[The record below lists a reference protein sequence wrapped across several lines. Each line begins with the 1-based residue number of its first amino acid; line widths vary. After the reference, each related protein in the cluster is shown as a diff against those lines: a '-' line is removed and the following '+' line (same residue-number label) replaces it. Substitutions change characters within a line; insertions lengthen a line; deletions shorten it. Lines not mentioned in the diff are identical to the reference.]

1 VVARGSLVIVH
12 RLIAEPVMKLVR
24 LLAIAALG
32 AASLPALAQIKIGVT
47 LSTTGP
53 AGSLGIPEKNTIAL
67 LPKTISGKSV
77 EYIVLDDASD
87 SSAAVVNTRRLTL
100 EDKVDAII
108 GSTTTPNSLAM
119 TDIVAESGTPTISLG
134 SSARIIEPMSAKKAW
149 VFKTP
154 QTDTMMVLAILEHAA
169 AHGVKSMGYIGFN
182 DALGE
187 AFYAEFE
194 KFAAVRG
201 IKIVASE
208 RFAPRDTSVTAQ
220 VLKVVAVQPDMVV
233 IGASGTPA
241 VLPARALVERGYK
254 GKVYFNH
261 GVANNDFLRVGGK
274 DIEGM
279 YVPTSPVIVA
289 ASLPAGNP
297 AKAQALDY
305 VKRYEAAY
313 GAGSVSAFGA
323 YTWDAWL
330 LLAQAI
336 PQALKTAQPGTR
348 EFRSALRDALEG
360 LHDLH
365 VSNGVTNMS
374 KNDHLGLDQRARVVV
389 RVVNGGWKLD

>member
-1 VVARGSLVIVH
+1 MNRVLQAAFSTFCALV
-12 RLIAEPVMKLVR
+12 
-24 LLAIAALG
+24 AALPC
-32 AASLPALAQIKIGVT
+32 AALAQIKIGVT

-67 LPKTISGKSV
+67 LPKSAGGKSI

-87 SSAAVVNTRRLTL
+87 SSAAVVNTRKLISENR
-100 EDKVDAII
+100 VDAII
-108 GSTTTPNSLAM
+108 GSTTTPNTLAMIDVVADGETPVISLA
-119 TDIVAESGTPTISLG
+119 

-169 AHGVKSMGYIGFN
+169 RRGMKTMAYIGFN

-194 KFAAVRG
+194 KFAETRK

-220 VLKVVAVQPDMVV
+220 VLKLVAANPEMVV
-233 IGASGTPA
+233 VGASGTPA
-241 VLPARALVERGYK
+241 VLPARNLVERGYK
-254 GKVYFNH
+254 GSVYFNH

-279 YVPTSPVIVA
+279 YVPTSPVVVA
-289 ASLPAGNP
+289 AALPGDHP
-297 AKAQALDY
+297 AKAVALDY
-305 VKRYEAAY
+305 VRRYEAAN
-313 GAGSVSAFGA
+313 GAGTVSAFGS

-330 LLAQAI
+330 ELNQAI
-336 PQALKTAQPGTR
+336 PVALKKGEPGTR
-348 EFRSALRDALEG
+348 EFRVALRDALEG
-360 LHDLH
+360 IRDLR
-365 VSNGVTNMS
+365 VSNGVVTMS

-389 RVVNGGWKLD
+389 KVEGGKWKLD

>member
-1 VVARGSLVIVH
+1 
-12 RLIAEPVMKLVR
+12 MKLAR
-24 LLAIAALG
+24 SAAALFACALLLPF
-32 AASLPALAQIKIGVT
+32 AATAQVKIGVT

-53 AGSLGIPEKNTIAL
+53 ASSLGIPEKNTIAL
-67 LPKTISGKSV
+67 LPKTAGGQSI

-87 SSAAVVNTRRLTL
+87 SSSAVVNTRKLIS
-100 EDKVDAII
+100 ENKVDAII
-108 GSTTTPNSLAM
+108 GSTTTPNTLAMIDVVAEGETPVISLA
-119 TDIVAESGTPTISLG
+119 

-169 AHGVKSMGYIGFN
+169 RRGMKTMGYVGFN

-194 KFAAVRG
+194 KFAEARK
-201 IKIVASE
+201 IRIVASE
-208 RFAPRDTSVTAQ
+208 RYAPRDTSVTAQ
-220 VLKVVAVQPDMVV
+220 VLKLVAANPDMVV

-241 VLPARALVERGYK
+241 VLPARGLVERGYK
-254 GKVYFNH
+254 GSVYFNH

-279 YVPTSPVIVA
+279 FVPTSPVVVA
-289 ASLPAGNP
+289 EALPADHP
-297 AKAQALDY
+297 AKAAALDY
-305 VKRYEAAY
+305 KKRYEAAY
-313 GAGSVSAFGA
+313 GAGSVSAFGS

-330 LLAQAI
+330 ELNQAI
-336 PQALKTAQPGTR
+336 PLALKKGAAGSR
-348 EFRSALRDALEG
+348 EFRVALREALEG
-360 LHDLH
+360 LRDLK
-365 VSNGVTNMS
+365 VSNGVVSMS

-389 RVVNGGWKLD
+389 KVENNKWKLD

>member
-1 VVARGSLVIVH
+1 
-12 RLIAEPVMKLVR
+12 MKK
-24 LLAIAALG
+24 LLALSLLAVMS
-32 AASLPALAQIKIGVT
+32 ASAFAQIKIGVT

-53 AGSLGIPEKNTIAL
+53 AVSLGIPEKNTIAL
-67 LPKTISGKSV
+67 LPKTIAGKTV

-119 TDIVAESGTPTISLG
+119 TDVVAESATPTISLA
-134 SSARIIEPMSAKKAW
+134 SSARIIEPMTPKKAW
-149 VFKTP
+149 IFKTP

-169 AHGVKSMGYIGFN
+169 KRGMKTMGYIGFN

-194 KFAAVRG
+194 KFAEVRK
-201 IKIVASE
+201 IKIVANE
-208 RFAPRDTSVTAQ
+208 RFAPRDTSVTSQ
-220 VLKVVAVQPDMVV
+220 VLKLSAANPDMIV

-254 GKVYFNH
+254 GSVYFNH
-261 GVANNDFLRVGGK
+261 GVANPDFLRVGGK

-279 YVPTSPVIVA
+279 FVPTSPVVVA
-289 ASLPAGNP
+289 AALPADHP
-297 AKAQALDY
+297 AKAQAMDY
-305 VKRYEAAY
+305 VKRYEALN

-323 YTWDAWL
+323 YTWDAGL
-330 LLAQAI
+330 LLSSAI
-336 PQALKTAQPGTR
+336 PVALKTAQPGTK
-348 EFRSALRDALEG
+348 EFRTALRDAIENTR
-360 LHDLH
+360 DLR
-365 VSNGVTNMS
+365 VSNGVMNMS
-374 KNDHLGLDQRARVVV
+374 KNDHLGLDQRARVIVKV
-389 RVVNGGWKLD
+389 DGGKWKLD

>member
-1 VVARGSLVIVH
+1 MKT
-12 RLIAEPVMKLVR
+12 LIALS
-24 LLAIAALG
+24 LALAGSCAF
-32 AASLPALAQIKIGVT
+32 AQIKIGVT

-53 AGSLGIPEKNTIAL
+53 AVSLGIPEKNTIGL
-67 LPKTISGKSV
+67 LPKTIAGKTV

-119 TDIVAESGTPTISLG
+119 TDVIADSSTPTISLA

-149 VFKTP
+149 IFKTP

-169 AHGVKSMGYIGFN
+169 RRGMKTMGYIGFN

-194 KFAAVRG
+194 KFAEVRH
-201 IKIVASE
+201 IRIVANE
-208 RFAPRDTSVTAQ
+208 RFAPRDTSVTEQ
-220 VLKVVAVQPDMVV
+220 VIKLAAANPDMIV

-254 GKVYFNH
+254 GSVYFNH
-261 GVANNDFLRVGGK
+261 GVANPDFLRVGGK
-274 DIEGM
+274 DIEGAF
-279 YVPTSPVIVA
+279 VPTSPVVVA
-289 ASLPAGNP
+289 AALPADHP
-297 AKAQALDY
+297 AKAQAMDY
-305 VKRYEAAY
+305 VKRYEALN

-323 YTWDAWL
+323 YTWDAGL
-330 LLAQAI
+330 LLSHAI
-336 PQALKTAQPGTR
+336 PVALKSAQPGTK
-348 EFRSALRDALEG
+348 EFRVALREAIEG
-360 LHDLH
+360 TRDLH
-365 VSNGVTNMS
+365 VSNGVMNMS
-374 KNDHLGLDQRARVVV
+374 KNDHLGLDQRARVIVKV
-389 RVVNGGWKLD
+389 DGGKWKLD

>member
-1 VVARGSLVIVH
+1 MK
-12 RLIAEPVMKLVR
+12 RLIALT
-24 LLAIAALG
+24 LLTL
-32 AASLPALAQIKIGVT
+32 ASVSALAQIKIGVT

-53 AGSLGIPEKNTIAL
+53 AVSLGIPEKNTIAL
-67 LPKTISGKSV
+67 LPKTIAGKTV

-87 SSAAVVNTRRLTL
+87 SSAAVVNARRLTL

-119 TDIVAESGTPTISLG
+119 TDVIADNATPTISLA

-149 VFKTP
+149 IFKTP

-169 AHGVKSMGYIGFN
+169 KRGMKTMGYIGFN

-187 AFYAEFE
+187 AFYTEFE
-194 KFAAVRG
+194 KFAAVRK
-201 IKIVASE
+201 ITIVANE

-220 VLKVVAVQPDMVV
+220 VLKLAAANPDMVV

-254 GKVYFNH
+254 GSVYFNH
-261 GVANNDFLRVGGK
+261 GVANPDFLRVGGK

-279 YVPTSPVIVA
+279 FVPTSPVVVA
-289 ASLPAGNP
+289 AALPADHP
-297 AKAQALDY
+297 AKAQAMEY
-305 VKRYEAAY
+305 VKRYEALN

-323 YTWDAWL
+323 YTWDAGL
-330 LLAQAI
+330 LLSHAI
-336 PQALKTAQPGTR
+336 PIALKTASPGTR
-348 EFRSALRDALEG
+348 EFRLALRDAIEG
-360 LHDLH
+360 TRDLH
-365 VSNGVTNMS
+365 VSNGVMNMS
-374 KNDHLGLDQRARVVV
+374 KNDHLGLDQRARVIV
-389 RVVNGGWKLD
+389 RVESGAWKLQP

>member
-1 VVARGSLVIVH
+1 MN
-12 RLIAEPVMKLVR
+12 RLRSAAAVLGMA
-24 LLAIAALG
+24 LAAALPLTAG
-32 AASLPALAQIKIGVT
+32 AQVKIGVT

-53 AGSLGIPEKNTIAL
+53 AVSLGIPEKNTIAL
-67 LPKTISGKSV
+67 LPRSVGGLSV

-87 SSAAVVNTRRLTL
+87 SSAAVVNTRKFIG
-100 EDKVDAII
+100 ENKVDAII
-108 GSTTTPNSLAM
+108 GSTTTPNTLAMIDVIAEGETPVISLA
-119 TDIVAESGTPTISLG
+119 

-149 VFKTP
+149 MFKTP

-169 AHGVKSMGYIGFN
+169 KRGMKTMAYIGFN

-194 KFAAVRG
+194 KFAEARK

-220 VLKVVAVQPDMVV
+220 VLKLMAANPDMVV

-241 VLPARALVERGYK
+241 VLPARMLVERGYK
-254 GKVYFNH
+254 GSVYFNH

-279 YVPTSPVIVA
+279 FVPTSPVVVA
-289 ASLPAGNP
+289 AALPADHP
-297 AKAQALDY
+297 AKAVALDY
-305 VKRYEAAY
+305 VRRYESVN
-313 GAGSVSAFGA
+313 GAGTVSAFGS

-330 LLAQAI
+330 ELAQAI
-336 PQALKTAQPGTR
+336 PIAAKQARPGTR
-348 EFRSALRDALEG
+348 EFRVALRDALEG
-360 LHDLH
+360 LRDLH
-365 VSNGVTNMS
+365 VSNGVVSMS

-389 RVVNGGWKLD
+389 KVVDNKWKLE

>member
-1 VVARGSLVIVH
+1 MNRFH
-12 RLIAEPVMKLVR
+12 RATRVL
-24 LLAIAALG
+24 
-32 AASLPALAQIKIGVT
+32 ALALVAVLPLAAPAQVKIGVT

-67 LPKTISGKSV
+67 LPKTVAGQSI

-87 SSAAVVNTRRLTL
+87 SSAAVVNTRKLIS
-100 EDKVDAII
+100 ENKVDAII
-108 GSTTTPNSLAM
+108 GSTTTPNTLAMIDVVADGETPVISLA
-119 TDIVAESGTPTISLG
+119 

-169 AHGVKSMGYIGFN
+169 KRGMKTMAYIGFN

-194 KFAAVRG
+194 KFAETRK
-201 IKIVASE
+201 IRIVASE

-220 VLKVVAVQPDMVV
+220 VLKLVAANPDMVV

-241 VLPARALVERGYK
+241 VLPARNLVERGYK
-254 GKVYFNH
+254 GSVYFNH

-279 YVPTSPVIVA
+279 YVPTSPVVVA
-289 ASLPAGNP
+289 AALPADHP
-297 AKAQALDY
+297 AKAVALDY
-305 VKRYEAAY
+305 VRRYEAAN
-313 GAGSVSAFGA
+313 GAGTVSAFGS

-330 LLAQAI
+330 ELNQAI
-336 PQALKTAQPGTR
+336 PVALKKGEPGTR
-348 EFRSALRDALEG
+348 EFRVALRDALEG
-360 LHDLH
+360 IRDLR
-365 VSNGVTNMS
+365 VSNGVVTMS

-389 RVVNGGWKLD
+389 KVEGNKWKLD

>member
-1 VVARGSLVIVH
+1 MTSRHVH
-12 RLIAEPVMKLVR
+12 RLTALA
-24 LLAIAALG
+24 LLAACA
-32 AASLPALAQIKIGVT
+32 LPASAQIKIGVT

-53 AGSLGIPEKNTIAL
+53 AVSLGIPEKNTIAL
-67 LPKTISGKSV
+67 LPKTIGGKSV

-87 SSAAVVNTRRLTL
+87 TSAAVVNTRRLTL

-119 TDIVAESGTPTISLG
+119 TDLVAEAATPTISLA
-134 SSARIIEPMSAKKAW
+134 SSARIIEPMTAKKAW

-169 AHGVKSMGYIGFN
+169 KRGIKTMGYIGFN

-194 KFAAVRG
+194 KLASVRG
-201 IKIVASE
+201 ISIVANE

-220 VLKVVAVQPDMVV
+220 VIKVAAANPDMVV

-241 VLPARALVERGYK
+241 VLPARALKERGYK
-254 GKVYFNH
+254 GSVYFNH

-274 DIEGM
+274 DVEGM
-279 YVPTSPVIVA
+279 FLPTSPVVVA
-289 ASLPAGNP
+289 AALPAGHP
-297 AKAQALDY
+297 AKAQAMDY

-313 GAGSVSAFGA
+313 GAGSASAFGA
-323 YTWDAWL
+323 YTWDAGL
-330 LLAQAI
+330 LLSQAI
-336 PQALKTAQPGTR
+336 PVALKAAQPGTR
-348 EFRSALRDALEG
+348 EFRVALRDALEG
-360 LHDLH
+360 VRDLH
-365 VSNGVTNMS
+365 VSNGVSSMS
-374 KNDHLGLDQRARVVV
+374 KNDHLGLDQRARVIVKIE
-389 RVVNGGWKLD
+389 GGKWKLD

>member
-1 VVARGSLVIVH
+1 MNRVLQAAFSTFCALV
-12 RLIAEPVMKLVR
+12 
-24 LLAIAALG
+24 AALPC
-32 AASLPALAQIKIGVT
+32 AALAQIKIGVT

-67 LPKTISGKSV
+67 LPKSAGGKSI

-87 SSAAVVNTRRLTL
+87 SSAAVVNTRKLISENR
-100 EDKVDAII
+100 VDAII
-108 GSTTTPNSLAM
+108 GSTTTPNTLAMIDVVADGETPVISLA
-119 TDIVAESGTPTISLG
+119 

-169 AHGVKSMGYIGFN
+169 KRGMKTMAYIGFN

-194 KFAAVRG
+194 KFAEARK

-220 VLKVVAVQPDMVV
+220 VLKLLAANPDMVV

-241 VLPARALVERGYK
+241 VLPARMLVERGYK
-254 GKVYFNH
+254 GSVYFNH

-279 YVPTSPVIVA
+279 FVPTSPVVVA
-289 ASLPAGNP
+289 AALPADNP
-297 AKAQALDY
+297 AKAAALDY
-305 VKRYEAAY
+305 VRRYEAVH
-313 GAGSVSAFGA
+313 GAGSVSAFGS

-330 LLAQAI
+330 ELNQAI
-336 PQALKTAQPGTR
+336 PIALKKGAPGTR
-348 EFRSALRDALEG
+348 EFRLALRDALENIR
-360 LHDLH
+360 DLH
-365 VSNGVTNMS
+365 VSNGVVTMS

-389 RVVNGGWKLD
+389 KVEGNKWKLD

>member
-1 VVARGSLVIVH
+1 MNKTTALS
-12 RLIAEPVMKLVR
+12 
-24 LLAIAALG
+24 LLASLLTL
-32 AASLPALAQIKIGVT
+32 ASASALAQIKIGVT

-53 AGSLGIPEKNTIAL
+53 AVSLGIPEKNTIAL
-67 LPKTISGKSV
+67 LPKTIGGKTV

-119 TDIVAESGTPTISLG
+119 TDVVADSATPTISLA

-149 VFKTP
+149 IFKTP

-169 AHGVKSMGYIGFN
+169 KRGMKTMGYIGFN

-194 KFAAVRG
+194 KFAEVRK
-201 IKIVASE
+201 IKIIANE
-208 RFAPRDTSVTAQ
+208 RFAPRDTSVTGQ
-220 VLKVVAVQPDMVV
+220 VIKLAAAKPDMIV

-254 GKVYFNH
+254 GSVYFNH
-261 GVANNDFLRVGGK
+261 GVANPDFLRVGGK

-279 YVPTSPVIVA
+279 FVPTSPVVVA
-289 ASLPAGNP
+289 AALPADHP
-297 AKAQALDY
+297 AKAQAVEY
-305 VKRYEAAY
+305 VKRYEAAN
-313 GAGSVSAFGA
+313 GAGTVSAFGA
-323 YTWDAWL
+323 YTWDAGL
-330 LLAQAI
+330 LLSHAI
-336 PQALKTAQPGTR
+336 PIALKTAQPGTK
-348 EFRSALRDALEG
+348 EFRTALRDAIEG
-360 LHDLH
+360 TRDLP
-365 VSNGVTNMS
+365 VSNGVMNMS

-389 RVVNGGWKLD
+389 KVDGGKWRLD